1 MEPNFNIA
9 LNKAQRTDDSHYHK
23 AGTAKT
29 HNHVLYYS
37 IAEHKVVELTDKHIQ
52 SSLHVLQPNEKQIP
66 QIFVPHYVLTC

>member
-9 LNKAQRTDDSHYHK
+9 LNKAQRTDDDSHYHK

-37 IAEHKVVELTDKHIQ
+37 IAEHKVVELTDKHI
-52 SSLHVLQPNEKQIP
+52 
-66 QIFVPHYVLTC
+66 